1 MRPPRYLTKS
11 RFKLAAECPT
21 KLFYTGKPHLYRNL
35 KQEDSFLAMLAD
47 GGYQVGELAKC
58 FYPAG
63 IEISSLNSAEAEAQ
77 TQALLKQDQ
86 VVLFEPAIRFNDYL
100 VRVDIL
106 VKDGNHFQLIEV
118 KAKSYNSSAPEI
130 VGARGDLLSDM
141 RPYIEDV
148 AFQAFVLRSMLPQ
161 ATVKCF
167 LMMPDKSV
175 RAPVSGLN
183 QLFKIERANGRSKVT
198 ASAQAQQEVQAAG
211 VKALLALVPV
221 DEYVHMVMQ
230 DGVKSL
236 GVKEPLPDLAARWAA
251 AYKADQKIEPRPGKQ
266 CSDCEFKT
274 RPGDTL
280 QSGFYEC
287 WGKAYGLSPSQID
300 EGTVLDI
307 YNFRGKDKLI
317 RDGRVRLR
325 SDVVGTDAIKV
336 KDEGPHLSLS
346 ERQWMQVNG
355 IPAAENLG
363 GIWLAD
369 GVMREAMR
377 TWQYPYHF
385 IDFETSTVAIPF
397 HAGMRPYEAVAFQFS
412 HHVMQADGSVA
423 HVGEFLLTDPVVFPN
438 FEFAR
443 ALRAELEG
451 DGGTVFMWSPHEN
464 TILNKIVDQLT
475 VVVEGGSYGVG
486 GVPAPADAVE
496 LIEFLSSLVKGG
508 SRAMVDLC
516 ALSKKA
522 YFAEGIKGSSSIKKV
537 LPSLMKRS
545 EVLKGLYSG
554 KVYGGS
560 GDLQG
565 AEGLG
570 AVVGRQVVG
579 DAPGALPAPMLSK
592 NFKDF
597 AWWVP
602 EASDPSVPVE
612 PYELL
617 RRYGADLLGEEVRAG
632 EDPDELAITE
642 GGAAATAYARLQF
655 EDVDAVTRLKIRE
668 ALLRYCELDTLA
680 MVMIVQGWR
689 GLLGEMGAVKQLGSD
704 EH

>member
-1 MRPPRYLTKS
+1 MNPHRYLTKS

-148 AFQAFVLRSMLPQ
+148 AFQAFVLRSLLPQ

-183 QLFKIERANGRSKVT
+183 QLFKIERANGRSKVR
-198 ASAQAQQEVQAAG
+198 ASAQAQQEVQAAD

-221 DEYVHMVMQ
+221 DEYVHRVMQ

-251 AYKADQKIEPRPGKQ
+251 AYKADQKIEPSPGSQ
-266 CSDCEFKT
+266 CGKCEFKT

-287 WGKAYGLSPSQID
+287 WGQKYGLSPSQID

-307 YNFRGKDKLI
+307 YYLNASVKDRLI

-325 SDVVGTDAIKV
+325 PEVVGTDAIKV

-443 ALRAELEG
+443 ALKAELEG

-464 TILNKIVDQLT
+464 TILNKIVDQLK

-486 GVPAPADAVE
+486 SAPADAAE
-496 LIEFLSSLVKGG
+496 LIEFLSSLVKDG

-545 EVLKGLYSG
+545 ALLKALYSG
-554 KVYGGS
+554 KVYGRS
-560 GDLQG
+560 GGVQG
-565 AEGLG
+565 AGVG
-570 AVVGRQVVG
+570 AVTG
-579 DAPGALPAPMLSK
+579 DLPAPMVSK

-602 EASDPSVPVE
+602 EASNPSVPVE

-655 EDVDAVTRLKIRE
+655 EDVDAETRLIIRE

-689 GLLGEMGAVKQLGSD
+689 GLLGEMGVVKQLGSD
-704 EH
+704 QH

>member
-1 MRPPRYLTKS
+1 MHASRLLTKS

-148 AFQAFVLRSMLPQ
+148 AFQAFVLRSLLPQ

-183 QLFKIERANGRSKVT
+183 QLFKIERANGRSKVR
-198 ASAQAQQEVQAAG
+198 ASAQAQQLVQAAG
-211 VKALLALVPV
+211 VKDLLALVPV
-221 DEYVHMVMQ
+221 DEYVHRVMQ

-251 AYKADQKIEPRPGKQ
+251 AYKADQKIEPRPGSQ
-266 CSDCEFKT
+266 CGKCEFKT

-287 WGKAYGLSPSQID
+287 WGQKYGLSPSQID

-307 YNFRGKDKLI
+307 YYLNASVKDRLI

-325 SDVVGTDAIKV
+325 PEVVGTDAIKV

-443 ALRAELEG
+443 ALKAELEG

-486 GVPAPADAVE
+486 SAPADAAE
-496 LIEFLSSLVKGG
+496 LIEFLSSLVQGG

-545 EVLKGLYSG
+545 ALLKALYSG
-554 KVYGGS
+554 KVYGASGGVQGS
-560 GDLQG
+560 GV
-565 AEGLG
+565 G
-570 AVVGRQVVG
+570 AVT
-579 DAPGALPAPMLSK
+579 GALPASMVSK

-602 EASDPSVPVE
+602 EASNPSVPIE

-655 EDVDAVTRLKIRE
+655 EHVDAATRLKIRE

-689 GLLGEMGAVKQLGSD
+689 GLLEQLGSD
-704 EH
+704 QH

>member
-1 MRPPRYLTKS
+1 MPIYQHLTKS

-21 KLFYTGKPHLYRNL
+21 KLFYSGKPNLYRNL

-58 FYPAG
+58 FYPVG

-148 AFQAFVLRSMLPQ
+148 AFQAFVLRSLLPQ
-161 ATVKCF
+161 ATIKCF

-175 RAPVSGLN
+175 RRPLN
-183 QLFKIERANGRSKVT
+183 
-198 ASAQAQQEVQAAG
+198 EVHH
-211 VKALLALVPV
+211 LLALVPV

-251 AYKADQKIEPRPGKQ
+251 AYKADQKIEPSPGKQ

-287 WGKAYGLSPSQID
+287 WGQKYGLSPSQID

-317 RDGRVRLR
+317 RDGRVRL
-325 SDVVGTDAIKV
+325 DPKVVSEDDIKV

-355 IPAAENLG
+355 IPPEENLD

-443 ALRAELEG
+443 ALRAELDKDE
-451 DGGTVFMWSPHEN
+451 GTVFMWSPHEN
-464 TILNKIVDQLT
+464 TILNKIVDQLR

-486 GVPAPADAVE
+486 GAPAPEDAVE
-496 LIEFLSSLVKGG
+496 LIEFLSSLVKRG
-508 SRAMVDLC
+508 SWPMVDLC
-516 ALSKKA
+516 ALSRKA

-545 EVLKGLYSG
+545 AVLKELYSG

-560 GDLQG
+560 VGVQG
-565 AEGLG
+565 AGEVALAG
-570 AVVGRQVVG
+570 AV
-579 DAPGALPAPMLSK
+579 PASMVSK

-602 EASDPSVPVE
+602 EASNPSVPVE

-655 EDVDAVTRLKIRE
+655 EDVDAETRLKIRE

-689 GLLGEMGAVKQLGSD
+689 GLLGEMGAVKHLGSD
-704 EH
+704 HNSIYAFN

>member
-1 MRPPRYLTKS
+1 MAISRYLTKS

-148 AFQAFVLRSMLPQ
+148 AFQAFVLRSLLPQ

-183 QLFKIERANGRSKVT
+183 QLFKIERANGRSKVR
-198 ASAQAQQEVQAAG
+198 ASAQAQQEVQALQAEG
-211 VKALLALVPV
+211 VKDLLALVPV

-251 AYKADQKIEPRPGKQ
+251 AYKADQKIEPSPGSQ
-266 CSDCEFKT
+266 CGKCEFKT

-287 WGKAYGLSPSQID
+287 WGQKYGLSPSQID

-307 YNFRGKDKLI
+307 YYLNASVKDRLI
-317 RDGRVRLR
+317 RDARVRL
-325 SDVVGTDAIKV
+325 DPKVVGTDAIKV

-443 ALRAELEG
+443 ALKAELEG

-464 TILNKIVDQLT
+464 TILNKIVDQLK
-475 VVVEGGSYGVG
+475 VVVEGGSYGVAG
-486 GVPAPADAVE
+486 LPAPADAAE
-496 LIEFLSSLVKGG
+496 LIEFLLSLVQGG

-537 LPSLMKRS
+537 LPSLMKQS
-545 EVLKGLYSG
+545 ALLKALYSG
-554 KVYGGS
+554 EVYGAS
-560 GDLQG
+560 GGVQG
-565 AEGLG
+565 AGLG
-570 AVVGRQVVG
+570 A
-579 DAPGALPAPMLSK
+579 ATGALPAPMVSK
-592 NFKDF
+592 NFQDF

-602 EASDPSVPVE
+602 EASNPSVPVE

-655 EDVDAVTRLKIRE
+655 EDVDAATRLKIRE

-689 GLLGEMGAVKQLGSD
+689 GLIQP
-704 EH
+704 

>member
-1 MRPPRYLTKS
+1 M
-11 RFKLAAECPT
+11 
-21 KLFYTGKPHLYRNL
+21 
-35 KQEDSFLAMLAD
+35 
-47 GGYQVGELAKC
+47 
-58 FYPAG
+58 
-63 IEISSLNSAEAEAQ
+63 
-77 TQALLKQDQ
+77 
-86 VVLFEPAIRFNDYL
+86 
-100 VRVDIL
+100 
-106 VKDGNHFQLIEV
+106 
-118 KAKSYNSSAPEI
+118 
-130 VGARGDLLSDM
+130 
-141 RPYIEDV
+141 
-148 AFQAFVLRSMLPQ
+148 
-161 ATVKCF
+161 
-167 LMMPDKSV
+167 
-175 RAPVSGLN
+175 
-183 QLFKIERANGRSKVT
+183 
-198 ASAQAQQEVQAAG
+198 
-211 VKALLALVPV
+211 
-221 DEYVHMVMQ
+221 
-230 DGVKSL
+230 
-236 GVKEPLPDLAARWAA
+236 
-251 AYKADQKIEPRPGKQ
+251 
-266 CSDCEFKT
+266 
-274 RPGDTL
+274 
-280 QSGFYEC
+280 
-287 WGKAYGLSPSQID
+287 SPSQID
-300 EGTVLDI
+300 EGTVLNI
-307 YNFRGKDKLI
+307 YYLNSKVKDKLI
-317 RDGRVRLR
+317 RDGRVRL
-325 SDVVGTDAIKV
+325 DPKVVGTDAIRV
-336 KDEGPHLSLS
+336 RDEGPHLSLS

-443 ALRAELEG
+443 ALKAELEG

-486 GVPAPADAVE
+486 GSAGAPDSASAPADAAE
-496 LIEFLSSLVKGG
+496 LIEFLSSLVKDG

-545 EVLKGLYSG
+545 ALLNELYSG
-554 KVYGGS
+554 KVYGAS
-560 GDLQG
+560 GGVQG
-565 AEGLG
+565 ADVG
-570 AVVGRQVVG
+570 AVTG
-579 DAPGALPAPMLSK
+579 DPPAPMVSK

-655 EDVDAVTRLKIRE
+655 EDVDAETRAKICE

-689 GLLGEMGAVKQLGSD
+689 GLIQP
-704 EH
+704 

>member
-1 MRPPRYLTKS
+1 MNPHRYLTKS

-21 KLFYTGKPHLYRNL
+21 KLFYNGKPHLYRNL

-118 KAKSYNSSAPEI
+118 KAKSYNSSAPDI

-148 AFQAFVLRSMLPQ
+148 AFQAFVLRSLLPQ

-183 QLFKIERANGRSKVT
+183 QLFKIERANGRSKVR
-198 ASAQAQQEVQAAG
+198 ASAQAQQAVQAAG
-211 VKALLALVPV
+211 VKDLLALVPV

-236 GVKEPLPDLAARWAA
+236 GVKEPLPDLAARWAV
-251 AYKADQKIEPRPGKQ
+251 AYKADRKIEPSPGSQ
-266 CSDCEFKT
+266 CGKCEFKT

-307 YNFRGKDKLI
+307 YYLNASVKDRLI
-317 RDGRVRLR
+317 RDARVRLR
-325 SDVVGTDAIKV
+325 PEVVGTDAIKV

-443 ALRAELEG
+443 ALKAELEG

-475 VVVEGGSYGVG
+475 VVVEGGSYGVAG
-486 GVPAPADAVE
+486 LPAPADTAE
-496 LIEFLSSLVKGG
+496 LIAFLSSLVRDG

-545 EVLKGLYSG
+545 ALLKALYSE

-560 GDLQG
+560 GGVQG
-565 AEGLG
+565 AGVG
-570 AVVGRQVVG
+570 AV
-579 DAPGALPAPMLSK
+579 PGALPAPMVSK

-602 EASDPSVPVE
+602 EASNPSVPVE

-617 RRYGADLLGEEVRAG
+617 RRYGADLLGEEVRAV

-655 EDVDAVTRLKIRE
+655 EDVDAETRLKIRE

-689 GLLGEMGAVKQLGSD
+689 GLLD
-704 EH
+704 

>member
-1 MRPPRYLTKS
+1 MD
-11 RFKLAAECPT
+11 A
-21 KLFYTGKPHLYRNL
+21 N
-35 KQEDSFLAMLAD
+35 
-47 GGYQVGELAKC
+47 
-58 FYPAG
+58 
-63 IEISSLNSAEAEAQ
+63 SLQSGS
-77 TQALLKQDQ
+77 
-86 VVLFEPAIRFNDYL
+86 VLDAIQ
-100 VRVDIL
+100 
-106 VKDGNHFQLIEV
+106 H
-118 KAKSYNSSAPEI
+118 S
-130 VGARGDLLSDM
+130 
-141 RPYIEDV
+141 
-148 AFQAFVLRSMLPQ
+148 
-161 ATVKCF
+161 
-167 LMMPDKSV
+167 
-175 RAPVSGLN
+175 
-183 QLFKIERANGRSKVT
+183 
-198 ASAQAQQEVQAAG
+198 
-211 VKALLALVPV
+211 
-221 DEYVHMVMQ
+221 
-230 DGVKSL
+230 
-236 GVKEPLPDLAARWAA
+236 
-251 AYKADQKIEPRPGKQ
+251 PGKQ

-287 WGKAYGLSPSQID
+287 WGQKYGLSPSQID

-325 SDVVGTDAIKV
+325 PDVVGTDAINV
-336 KDEGPHLSLS
+336 TDEGPHLSLS

-443 ALRAELEG
+443 ALKAELEG

-486 GVPAPADAVE
+486 GLGGAPASAPADAAE

-545 EVLKGLYSG
+545 EVLKELYSG

-560 GDLQG
+560 GGVQG
-565 AEGLG
+565 AGVG
-570 AVVGRQVVG
+570 AVT
-579 DAPGALPAPMLSK
+579 GALP
-592 NFKDF
+592 
-597 AWWVP
+597 
-602 EASDPSVPVE
+602 
-612 PYELL
+612 
-617 RRYGADLLGEEVRAG
+617 
-632 EDPDELAITE
+632 
-642 GGAAATAYARLQF
+642 
-655 EDVDAVTRLKIRE
+655 
-668 ALLRYCELDTLA
+668 
-680 MVMIVQGWR
+680 
-689 GLLGEMGAVKQLGSD
+689 
-704 EH
+704 

>member
-1 MRPPRYLTKS
+1 MVDARLLTKS

-148 AFQAFVLRSMLPQ
+148 AFQAFVLRSLLPQ

-183 QLFKIERANGRSKVT
+183 QLFKIERANGRSKVR
-198 ASAQAQQEVQAAG
+198 ASEQAQQAVQAFQAIG
-211 VKALLALVPV
+211 VKDLLALVPV

-251 AYKADQKIEPRPGKQ
+251 AYKADQKIEPSPGKQ

-287 WGKAYGLSPSQID
+287 WGKKYGLSPSQID

-307 YNFRGKDKLI
+307 YDFRGKDKLI

-325 SDVVGTDAIKV
+325 PEVVCTDAIKV

-443 ALRAELEG
+443 ALKAELAG

-464 TILNKIVDQLT
+464 TILNKIVDQLK
-475 VVVEGGSYGVG
+475 VVVEGGSYGVAG
-486 GVPAPADAVE
+486 LPAPADAAE

-545 EVLKGLYSG
+545 ALLKALYSG
-554 KVYGGS
+554 KVYGAS
-560 GDLQG
+560 GGVQG
-565 AEGLG
+565 AGVG
-570 AVVGRQVVG
+570 AVT
-579 DAPGALPAPMLSK
+579 GALPAPMVSK

-602 EASDPSVPVE
+602 EASNPSVPVE

-655 EDVDAVTRLKIRE
+655 EDVDAETRLIIRE

-689 GLLGEMGAVKQLGSD
+689 GLLEQLGSD
-704 EH
+704 QH

>member
-35 KQEDSFLAMLAD
+35 KQEDSILAMLAD

-148 AFQAFVLRSMLPQ
+148 AFQAFVLRSLLPQ

-183 QLFKIERANGRSKVT
+183 QLFKIERANGRSKVR

-211 VKALLALVPV
+211 VKDLLALVPV
-221 DEYVHMVMQ
+221 DDYVHRVMQ

-251 AYKADQKIEPRPGKQ
+251 AYKADQKIEPRPGNQ
-266 CSDCEFKT
+266 CGKCEFKT

-287 WGKAYGLSPSQID
+287 WGQKYGLSPSQID

-307 YNFRGKDKLI
+307 YDFRGKDKLI

-325 SDVVGTDAIKV
+325 PEVVGTDAIKV

-443 ALRAELEG
+443 ALKAELEG

-486 GVPAPADAVE
+486 GVPADAAE
-496 LIEFLSSLVKGG
+496 LIEFLSSLVNGG

-545 EVLKGLYSG
+545 ALLKALYSG
-554 KVYGGS
+554 KVYGS
-560 GDLQG
+560 
-565 AEGLG
+565 
-570 AVVGRQVVG
+570 AV
-579 DAPGALPAPMLSK
+579 AGALPAPMVSK
-592 NFKDF
+592 NFQDF

-602 EASDPSVPVE
+602 EASNPSVPVE

-655 EDVDAVTRLKIRE
+655 EDVDAVTRAKICE

-689 GLLGEMGAVKQLGSD
+689 GLIQP
-704 EH
+704 

>member
-1 MRPPRYLTKS
+1 MATLRYLTKS
-11 RFKLAAECPT
+11 RFKIAAECPT

-148 AFQAFVLRSMLPQ
+148 AFQAFVLRSLLPQ

-198 ASAQAQQEVQAAG
+198 ASAQAQQAVQAAG

-221 DEYVHMVMQ
+221 DEYVHRVMQ

-251 AYKADQKIEPRPGKQ
+251 AYKADQKIEPRPGSQ
-266 CSDCEFKT
+266 CGKCEFKT
-274 RPGDTL
+274 RPGDTQ

-287 WGKAYGLSPSQID
+287 WGKKYGLSPSQID

-307 YNFRGKDKLI
+307 YYLNATVKDRLI
-317 RDGRVRLR
+317 RDARVRLR
-325 SDVVGTDAIKV
+325 PEVVGTDAIKV

-355 IPAAENLG
+355 IPPAENLG

-443 ALRAELEG
+443 ALKAQLEG

-464 TILNKIVDQLT
+464 TILNKIVDQLK
-475 VVVEGGSYGVG
+475 VVVEGGSYGVAG
-486 GVPAPADAVE
+486 LPAPADAAE

-545 EVLKGLYSG
+545 EVLKELYSG
-554 KVYGGS
+554 KVYGS
-560 GDLQG
+560 GGLQG

-579 DAPGALPAPMLSK
+579 DAPSALPAPMLSK

-617 RRYGADLLGEEVRAG
+617 RRYGADLLGEEVMAG

-689 GLLGEMGAVKQLGSD
+689 GLLD
-704 EH
+704 